1 MPQEITATLNVAVA
15 KGTIKGGQSATVKAD
30 QTTAG
35 FIQNTQSIPTADT
48 VITFTGITAPRW
60 VLITNLDTVN
70 FIKIGPTVAGA
81 IAAMVRLKP
90 GESCAFPMEPG
101 TVLRGLA
108 DTAAV
113 IIGKLLIET

>member
-1 MPQEITATLNVAVA
+1 MAGEITASGGLQVANGA
-15 KGTIKGGQSATVKAD
+15 IKGGGTLTIRAD

-35 FIQNTQSIPTADT
+35 FIQNRQSIPTADT

-60 VLITNLDTVN
+60 FRVTNLDTVN

-81 IAAMVRLKP
+81 IAPLFRLKP
-90 GESCAFPMEPG
+90 GEFLEGPLEPG
-101 TVLRGLA
+101 AVLRGLA

-113 IIGKLLIET
+113 IIEKTLVET